1 MRIFHRLQVAA
12 CAAAIAALGSIGA
25 MAQDYPAKP
34 SRIIVTVLPGGG
46 SDLLARLVAGRL
58 GEVLGK
64 PFVVEYRPG
73 GDSAIGLEAIAK
85 SPADGYTMGV
95 ATSGLSIHQALS
107 VKKRPFDAVRDFTPI
122 ILFATTTTVLAGKAA
137 LPPSTIGELIS
148 YGRARKDKMTFASC
162 SNGSSQHVAGELF
175 GQLAG
180 VGMVHVPFKGCTQG
194 IPLVLNGEVDLIVN
208 TLANLSQ
215 YIKAGKLKPYAITGS
230 RRSQFAPDL
239 PTMAEAGLS
248 NYAMDNW
255 FGMLGPAGMPP
266 AIVARL
272 NAEMNATLTRPDTRD
287 KLIGAQYDLRGG
299 TAAEFG
305 AHIRSEIERFSK
317 IQNIRVGDE

>member
-1 MRIFHRLQVAA
+1 MRNFRVCIVLFCVL
-12 CAAAIAALGSIGA
+12 ISFGA
-25 MAQDYPAKP
+25 MAQDYPSKA
-34 SRIIVTVLPGGG
+34 SRVIVTVLPGGG

-58 GEVLGK
+58 ADTLGK

-73 GDSAIGLEAIAK
+73 ADSAIGLEAIARA
-85 SPADGYTMGV
+85 PADGYTWGV

-107 VKKRPFDAVRDFTPI
+107 SKKRPFDATKDFTPI
-122 ILFATTTTVLAGKAA
+122 ILLATTTTVLAGKAA
-137 LPPSTIGELIS
+137 LPPNTIGELMT

-180 VGMVHVPFKGCTQG
+180 VALVHIPFKGCTQG

-255 FGMLGPAGMPP
+255 FGMIGPAGMPQ

-272 NAEMNATLTRPDTRD
+272 NAEMNATLSNPEGRD
-287 KLIGAQYDLRGG
+287 KLIAMQYDLRGG

-305 AHIRSEIERFSK
+305 AHIRNEIERFSK
-317 IQNIRVGDE
+317 IQNVKVGDE

>member
-1 MRIFHRLQVAA
+1 MRLFVRLHI
-12 CAAAIAALGSIGA
+12 AILTTLVSFGA
-25 MAQDYPAKP
+25 MAQDYPSKA

-46 SDLLARLVAGRL
+46 SDLLARLVAGKL
-58 GEVLGK
+58 SDTLGK

-73 GDSAIGLEAIAK
+73 ADSAIGLEAIARA
-85 SPADGYTMGV
+85 PADGYTWGV
-95 ATSGLSIHQALS
+95 ATSGMSIHQALS
-107 VKKRPFDAVRDFTPI
+107 SKKRPFDAIKDFTPI
-122 ILFATTTTVLAGKAA
+122 ILLATTTTVLAGKAA
-137 LPPSTIGELIS
+137 LPPNTIGELIA
-148 YGRARKDKMTFASC
+148 YGRTRKDKMTFASC

-255 FGMLGPAGMPP
+255 FGMIGPAGMPP

-272 NAEMNATLTRPDTRD
+272 NAEMNATLSNPEGRD
-287 KLIGAQYDLRGG
+287 KLIAMQYDLRGG
-299 TAAEFG
+299 SAAEFG
-305 AHIRSEIERFSK
+305 THIRNEIERFSK
-317 IQNIRVGDE
+317 IQNVKVGDE

>member
-1 MRIFHRLQVAA
+1 MILQHLVAA
-12 CAAAIAALGSIGA
+12 AAALFSLATL
-25 MAQDYPAKP
+25 AQDYPSKP
-34 SRIIVTVLPGGG
+34 SRVIVTVLPGGG

-58 GEVLGK
+58 SETLGK

-73 GDSAIGLEAIAK
+73 GDSAIGLEAIAR

-107 VKKRPFDAVRDFTPI
+107 VKKRPFDAIRDFTPI

-137 LPPSTIGELIS
+137 LPPDNIAQLIA
-148 YGRARKDKMTFASC
+148 YGRSRKDKMTFASC

-215 YIKAGKLKPYAITGS
+215 YIKAGKLKAYAITGS
-230 RRSQFAPDL
+230 RRSQFAPEL

-255 FGMLGPAGMPP
+255 FGMIGPAGMPP

-272 NAEMNATLTRPDTRD
+272 NAEINATLTRPETRD
-287 KLIGAQYDLRGG
+287 KLIAMQYDLRGG
-299 TAAEFG
+299 TAAELG
-305 AHIRSEIERFSK
+305 AHIKSEIERFSK
-317 IQNIRVGDE
+317 IQNVHVGED